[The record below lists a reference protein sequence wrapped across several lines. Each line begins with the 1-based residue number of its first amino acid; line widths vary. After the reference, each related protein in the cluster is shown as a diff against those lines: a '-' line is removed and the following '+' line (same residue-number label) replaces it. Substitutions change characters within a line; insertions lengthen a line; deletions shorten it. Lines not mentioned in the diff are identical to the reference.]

1 MIASKKVSY
10 LLGKSFKLAIS
21 NIWRNKILSL
31 ATVFVTGTIL
41 FIFNIILAVN
51 FIAKDALSD
60 LNQKVDITVYLKQ
73 DVSYENSLELINEIK
88 SLNQVMNVGYVSQD
102 DALKQIKGTHPD
114 IANAFEKY
122 NLENPLPASINI
134 TTTDPK
140 YHQGLIKFLSQDKYK
155 TYFTN
160 IINQGDGNSEV
171 VNSVSKNL
179 VELNKFTH
187 QVIFWLVVIFV
198 SGGSLIILNAL
209 QINIFTRRREL
220 NVMKLVGASNW
231 FIRAP
236 FIIESI
242 IYAAAAVLLSVIML
256 VLLSKNISIDSK
268 DLWNYYGAIDFYLIF
283 LGELGITVFL
293 SVVSSYVAVH
303 EHMQKDIL

>member
-1 MIASKKVSY
+1 MAV
-10 LLGKSFKLAIS
+10 S
-21 NIWRNKILSL
+21 NILRNKILSL
-31 ATVFVTGTIL
+31 ATVFVAGTIL

-51 FIAKDALSD
+51 FIAKDALND

-73 DVSYENSLELINEIK
+73 DVSYESTLALINEVK
-88 SLNQVMNVGYVSQD
+88 ALKQVMNVGFVSKE
-102 DALKQIKGTHPD
+102 DALKQIQGSHPD
-114 IANAFEKY
+114 IAEAFDKY

-140 YHQGLIKFLSQDKYK
+140 YHRGLIEFLSQDKYK
-155 TYFTN
+155 SYFTN
-160 IINQGDGNSEV
+160 IINQGDRNNEV

-179 VELNKFTH
+179 IELNNFTH

-209 QINIFTRRREL
+209 QINIFTRRKEL
-220 NVMKLVGASNW
+220 SVMKLVGASNW

-242 IYAAAAVLLSVIML
+242 IYATAAVLLSLIML
-256 VLLSKNISIDSK
+256 LLLSKNIAIDSK
-268 DLWNYYGAIDFYLIF
+268 DLWSYYGDIDFYLIF
-283 LGELGITVFL
+283 LGELAMTVFL

-303 EHMQKDIL
+303 EHMQRDIL